1 MLLAVDVVCFG
12 VCALVDT
19 AGFAVVVLDVFF
31 AAGLVEAAVVFAGF
45 AHNRGLSATS
55 VANLYIFCDM
65 NAKTSIFAA
74 TNRSVAVRLVSGVC
88 FLRPATLQN
97 RIIPAANTQAFMIG
111 TIANVCTII
120 IGSVAG
126 SLARRGIKEKYRS
139 ALFNALGLACLVLG
153 ANTAIKYMPQSE
165 YPVLFIASLA
175 VGGLIGTVLDL
186 DGRFKKATSKIGGS
200 NLAEGL
206 TTGCLLYCI
215 GTLSMV
221 GPVMSALFDDNTFLF
236 TNAMLDLVTSTVL
249 ASTYGIGMLLAAPVL
264 FCWQGTFYLIAKMSS
279 SAISDALIAEVSI
292 VGGVLIVC
300 SGLSLLNIKD
310 CHTLNLIPSL
320 LVPVL
325 FFAAKFL
332 LF

>member
-1 MLLAVDVVCFG
+1 
-12 VCALVDT
+12 
-19 AGFAVVVLDVFF
+19 
-31 AAGLVEAAVVFAGF
+31 
-45 AHNRGLSATS
+45 
-55 VANLYIFCDM
+55 M

-88 FLRPATLQN
+88 FLRPAALQN

-175 VGGLIGTVLDL
+175 VGGLIGTALDL
-186 DGRFKKATSKIGGS
+186 DGRFKKATSRIGGS

>member
-1 MLLAVDVVCFG
+1 MAKLLEEWKED
-12 VCALVDT
+12 
-19 AGFAVVVLDVFF
+19 
-31 AAGLVEAAVVFAGF
+31 LVEALTEHDLLLGSKHQKIEHAVLLVRNIAVG
-45 AHNRGLSATS
+45 
-55 VANLYIFCDM
+55 
-65 NAKTSIFAA
+65 AA
-74 TNRSVAVRLVSGVC
+74 L
-88 FLRPATLQN
+88 
-97 RIIPAANTQAFMIG
+97 
-111 TIANVCTII
+111 
-120 IGSVAG
+120 
-126 SLARRGIKEKYRS
+126 
-139 ALFNALGLACLVLG
+139 
-153 ANTAIKYMPQSE
+153 
-165 YPVLFIASLA
+165 VLFIASLA

>member
-1 MLLAVDVVCFG
+1 M
-12 VCALVDT
+12 
-19 AGFAVVVLDVFF
+19 
-31 AAGLVEAAVVFAGF
+31 
-45 AHNRGLSATS
+45 
-55 VANLYIFCDM
+55 
-65 NAKTSIFAA
+65 
-74 TNRSVAVRLVSGVC
+74 
-88 FLRPATLQN
+88 RPAALQN

-186 DGRFKKATSKIGGS
+186 DGRFKKATSRIGGS

-264 FCWQGTFYLIAKMSS
+264 FCWQGLIYVC
-279 SAISDALIAEVSI
+279 ALALGNFMTADMMTELSI
-292 VGGVLIVC
+292 VGGFLIAS
-300 SGLSLLNIKD
+300 SGLSILNIKD
-310 CHTLNLIPSL
+310 CKTMNMLPSL
-320 LVPVL
+320 VIPVAFCWVMGL
-325 FFAAKFL
+325 F
-332 LF
+332 